1 MKTKGRHSAS
11 SRPGFGGLLLIALVG
26 TVPLVAQ
33 IQQGFRGTA
42 WKFPEY
48 YETPL
53 PGAKRTYPLKGL
65 ISGAQGRHL
74 SNDLY
79 LVSGMRLEQYAWE
92 GPTNLLARAPECFF
106 KADTR
111 VAWSTGRLEIVGMG
125 GRLTIEGNQGFQ
137 ATMTNATL
145 IISNR
150 VRTVL
155 ERSPLNEYRP

>member
-1 MKTKGRHSAS
+1 MRINRRHSAS
-11 SRPGFGGLLLIALVG
+11 ARPGFGWPLLLALAA
-26 TVPLVAQ
+26 TAPLVAQ

-48 YETPL
+48 HETPL
-53 PGAKRTYPLKGL
+53 PGPKRTYPLKSL
-65 ISGAQGRHL
+65 ISGEQGRHL

-79 LVSGMRLEQYAWE
+79 LVTGMRLEQYAWE
-92 GPTNLLARAPECFF
+92 GPTNLVARAPECFF

-125 GRLTIEGNQGFQ
+125 GRLTVEGNDGFQ

-150 VRTVL
+150 VRTVI
-155 ERSPLNEYRP
+155 ERNPLSEYKP